1 MLSKLIKDKDGDR
14 PLHHICL
21 GCSDDTKSSLC
32 ISLINVLLDKSLK
45 CKTKLDLN
53 ASNDKMQSCLHIAV
67 NKNCINLVKFLLR
80 NGFKE
85 SLYLHDIQGDTP
97 LHDAIRINN
106 EQIIETLLSYD
117 GVDKNLLINAT
128 NKDGFNCLSYAVVR
142 ENLK

>member
-53 ASNDKMQSCLHIAV
+53 ASNDKMQNCVDWVNLQRLRSKSAKIKQSHMQHTKSDSSCIL
-67 NKNCINLVKFLLR
+67 K
-80 NGFKE
+80 GF
-85 SLYLHDIQGDTP
+85 
-97 LHDAIRINN
+97 
-106 EQIIETLLSYD
+106 
-117 GVDKNLLINAT
+117 
-128 NKDGFNCLSYAVVR
+128 
-142 ENLK
+142 